1 MGVFL
6 SVLYYIFIVLF
17 MFAYIAC
24 FIINL
29 IRAIRVNKGMKE
41 SYRYLLSKSRRCKT
55 CHLLSYLFRRSKN

>member
-41 SYRYLLSKSRRCKT
+41 SYNTVKAKVTEIIHEKKT
-55 CHLLSYLFRRSKN
+55 CLC

>member
-41 SYRYLLSKSRRCKT
+41 SYNTVKAKVTEIIL
-55 CHLLSYLFRRSKN
+55 